1 MMMMSMVYESAVVYI
16 PIAFVVLIILVA
28 GLYFLRIR
36 QQQRHPG
43 RSDVRGSRSSPTG
56 ASRAESECITR
67 VVDDGPGQVD
77 EKYRKVCVF
86 MLDSVVYK
94 LIVMITSFCLHM
106 MPVNWNY
113 SSPRPPPAPPP
124 PPPPKNKPSQC

>member
-1 MMMMSMVYESAVVYI
+1 MIMMSMVYESAVVYI
-16 PIAFVVLIILVA
+16 VYILLALVVLIILVA
-28 GLYFLRIR
+28 GLYFLLTGGIR
-36 QQQRHPG
+36 QQQRQPG

-56 ASRAESECITR
+56 TRRAESECITR

-94 LIVMITSFCLHM
+94 LIIMITSFCLHM
-106 MPVNWNY
+106 MPVN
-113 SSPRPPPAPPP
+113 
-124 PPPPKNKPSQC
+124 